1 METTTYQGF
10 TNRET
15 WLVKLWIDN
24 DEPTQNYWQ
33 AIARDALTENDIPA
47 AVESLRTVL
56 EDEFKLAA
64 PEIQNGV
71 HADLMT
77 AALQNVCW
85 SEVAASLCGDV
96 RENSLAEQTEDGW
109 TLIDGYSRAQAIED
123 GTLVDASKL
132 AKEAGF
138 KYPVALTSAAWS
150 ECVEVPAGAD
160 DQDEIGRLC
169 DVLNVLF
176 FRIKS
181 LPKAGHTPM
190 VHFTVSVR
198 TGEVTSEEIHLK
210 SLCGPRDNAEPVIT
224 IMLPHE
230 D

>member
-1 METTTYQGF
+1 MENTTYQGF

-24 DEPTQNYWQ
+24 DEPTQDYWQ
-33 AIARDALTENDIPA
+33 AVAREALSRNDLPA
-47 AVESLRTVL
+47 AVETLRTVL

-64 PEIQNGV
+64 PEIQSGI

-77 AALQNVCW
+77 ATLQNVCW

-96 RENSLAEQTEDGW
+96 REDSLDEQTEDGW

-132 AKEAGF
+132 ANEAGF

-160 DQDEIGRLC
+160 DQDEIGRLW

-210 SLCGPRDNAEPVIT
+210 SLCGPGDNTEPVIT